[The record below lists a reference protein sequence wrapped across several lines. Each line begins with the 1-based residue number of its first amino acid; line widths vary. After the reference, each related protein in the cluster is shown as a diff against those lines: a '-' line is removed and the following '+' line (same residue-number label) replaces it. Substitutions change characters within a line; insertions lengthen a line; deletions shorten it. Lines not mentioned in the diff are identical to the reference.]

1 VSFQSVLVEYFL
13 FADIAF
19 NMFSAIVDD
28 IGEMLS
34 VLMNVNDAL
43 GGLVLL
49 LDLSLKDISLKLTYL

>member
-1 VSFQSVLVEYFL
+1 
-13 FADIAF
+13 
-19 NMFSAIVDD
+19 MFSAIVDH

-43 GGLVLL
+43 GGLVVL